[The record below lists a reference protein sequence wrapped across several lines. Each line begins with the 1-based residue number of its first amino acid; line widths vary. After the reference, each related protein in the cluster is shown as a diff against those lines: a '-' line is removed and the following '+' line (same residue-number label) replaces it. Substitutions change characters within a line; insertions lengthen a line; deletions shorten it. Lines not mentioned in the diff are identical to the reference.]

1 MTAGEDAGEGSREGG
16 TKEQRV
22 KTFRSALNNRENT
35 FLPHKQL
42 QPAKNVKPSS
52 VRERINVVSVCV
64 CVCVCVC
71 SLACCLAVFLPI
83 VFKCPLYSSLFVQ
96 EELECGNQSV

>member
-22 KTFRSALNNRENT
+22 KTFRPALNNRENT

-71 SLACCLAVFLPI
+71 VH
-83 VFKCPLYSSLFVQ
+83 
-96 EELECGNQSV
+96 